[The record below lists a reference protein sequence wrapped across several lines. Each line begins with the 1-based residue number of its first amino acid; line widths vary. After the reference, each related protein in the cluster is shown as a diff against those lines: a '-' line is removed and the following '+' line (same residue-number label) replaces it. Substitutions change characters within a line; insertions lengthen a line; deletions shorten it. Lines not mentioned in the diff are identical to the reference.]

1 MVKRGETLP
10 PDALSTRESLQGA
23 LRTSKESL
31 ADAAKGTTGWLVLSS
46 LLVLVQACL
55 PGAQVV
61 LLKDLVE
68 ALAREGSDPTRTWG
82 SLLGLT
88 AVVGLMYPLA
98 QVMLAATQRM
108 SLRLRL
114 RYRSD
119 LAHAAARLTPSQLS
133 RPDVT
138 TDLEASQTA
147 TSAMDDVAGRTL
159 QLIGAGVT
167 SAVLCAVVWEI
178 NPVSGLFVIAALLP
192 TIFAF
197 TVISQTEARG
207 WPQVA
212 ALDRR
217 ASYATEQLV
226 QQRPGTELA
235 VLGSGQK
242 VASLVTARRREA
254 TRVLDRMISK
264 AMVMEIIAALATALL
279 FGGALIAMLRRGATG
294 AEAAAAVAGIISG
307 LNAIRWCGYAFGTI
321 ITAAP
326 QARIYRQ
333 FLATIPRAEPQAIVH
348 SARSVCLDDITFTY
362 SGAEEPALKNVSI
375 RADHGEIVALV
386 GVNGAGKSTAINTLV
401 GMLAADSG
409 SVMIDGVDASTMTE
423 TERLGHFGLLVQEF
437 GKFEFTLRD
446 VIALGSPDID
456 VSDQDVWSAL
466 ASAEAGGFTRKMPNG
481 LDTQLGQQWGGTG
494 VSGGEWQRLALARI
508 YLRNAGI
515 WILDEPTSAI
525 DAEGER
531 QIFTE
536 LQRTKHTRITI
547 VVSHRAWTLKDMDR
561 IYVIDGGSVVQEGTY
576 ADLVSQRDGRFAE
589 IFAGQVFDPH
599 LL

>member
-1 MVKRGETLP
+1 MLP
-10 PDALSTRESLQGA
+10 TDVLSTRESLQGA
-23 LRTSKESL
+23 LRTSKEAL

-82 SLLGLT
+82 LLLGLT
-88 AVVGLMYPLA
+88 AVVGLMYPLG

-119 LAHAAARLTPSQLS
+119 LARGAARLTPSQLS

-147 TSAMDDVAGRTL
+147 TSAMDDVAGKTL

-178 NPVSGLFVIAALLP
+178 NPLSGILVMAALLP

-207 WPQVA
+207 WPEVA
-212 ALDRR
+212 ALSRR
-217 ASYATEQLV
+217 ANYATEQLV

-242 VASLVTARRREA
+242 VAALVTARRRDA
-254 TRVLDRMISK
+254 TRVVDRMISK
-264 AMVMEIIAALATALL
+264 AMVMELVAALATALL
-279 FGGALIAMLRRGATG
+279 FGGALIAMLRGGATG

-333 FLATIPRAEPQAIVH
+333 FLATVPRAEPQAIVQ
-348 SARSVCLDDITFTY
+348 SAQSVCLDNVTFTY
-362 SGAEEPALKNVSI
+362 PGAEEPALKNVSI

-466 ASAEAGGFTRKMPNG
+466 ASAEAGSLTRKMPNG

-494 VSGGEWQRLALARI
+494 VSGGQWQRLALARI

-525 DAEGER
+525 DTEAER

-561 IYVIDGGSVVQEGTY
+561 IYVIDGGAVVQEGTY

>member
-1 MVKRGETLP
+1 MP

-31 ADAAKGTTGWLVLSS
+31 ADAAKDTTGWLALSS

-61 LLKDLVE
+61 LLKSLVE
-68 ALAREGSDPTRTWG
+68 ALSRQDSDPTRTWG
-82 SLLGLT
+82 SLLGLA

-114 RYRSD
+114 RYRSN

-147 TSAMDDVAGRTL
+147 TSAMDDVAGKTL

-178 NPVSGLFVIAALLP
+178 NPLSGILVMAALLP

-207 WPQVA
+207 WPEVA
-212 ALDRR
+212 AFDRR
-217 ASYATEQLV
+217 ANYATEQLV

-254 TRVLDRMISK
+254 TRVLDRMIST
-264 AMVMEIIAALATALL
+264 AMVMELVAALATALL
-279 FGGALIAMLRRGATG
+279 FGGALIAMLRGGATG

-333 FLATIPRAEPQAIVH
+333 FLATIPPAEPQAIVH
-348 SARSVCLDDITFTY
+348 SARSVCLDDVTFTY

-446 VIALGSPDID
+446 VIALGSPDPD
-456 VSDQDVWSAL
+456 VSDGDVWSAL

-494 VSGGEWQRLALARI
+494 VSGGQWQRLALARI

-525 DAEGER
+525 DAEAER

-536 LQRTKHTRITI
+536 LQRTKYTRITI
-547 VVSHRAWTLKDMDR
+547 VVSHRAWTLKEMDR